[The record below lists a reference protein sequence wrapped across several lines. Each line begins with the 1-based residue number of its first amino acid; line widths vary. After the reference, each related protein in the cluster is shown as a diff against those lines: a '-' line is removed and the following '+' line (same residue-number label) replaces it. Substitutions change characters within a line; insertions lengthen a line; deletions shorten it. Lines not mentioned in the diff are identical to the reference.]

1 MDYRDI
7 RSTLVNK
14 LEAIEDRAGDHI
26 YFYLTIDRRDF
37 RVGKLSHSSRGQAM
51 DYVINDTARRLKL
64 RKREF
69 VSLVDCEIDK
79 AQHERIWRKRDP

>member
-7 RSTLVNK
+7 RSTLVTK
-14 LEAIEDRAGDHI
+14 LDGFEDRSGHHI
-26 YFYLTIDRRDF
+26 YFYLTIDSRDF
-37 RVGKLSHSSRGQAM
+37 RVGKLSHGARGQAI

-69 VSLVDCEIDK
+69 VSLVDCDIDK
-79 AQHERIWRKRDP
+79 EQHEKIWRERDP